1 MNEKGVKMQEK
12 NVQGKK
18 KQEKKVQGN
27 KSQEN
32 RIQGKRVQE
41 GKKQGSPKRENKR
54 PESRAVKGV
63 KPEQKQR
70 SEQKQRTEQ
79 KQKAAKFGKPVLKQQ
94 SGQNVEKGKK
104 NAKKSMCPVMRQCGG
119 CQMLDMPYAEQLK
132 TKRKRLET
140 LLKGICPVKDMIG
153 MEDPFY
159 YRNKVH
165 AVFDRDRRGNIISG
179 IYQENTHN
187 VVPVE
192 KCMIEDQ
199 KADEIIGTIRGMLK
213 SFKIRTF
220 DEDTGYGLLRHVL
233 IRRGF
238 ESGEIMVVL
247 VTASPVFPS
256 KNNFVKALREKHP
269 EITTIVQNINGRG
282 TSMVLGEKEHV
293 LYGKGYIVDT
303 LCGCSFR
310 ISSRSFYQVNPAQTE
325 KLYTKALEL
334 AGLTGKETVVDA
346 YCGIGTIGIIA
357 SKKAGNVIGV
367 ELNQDAVRDAINN
380 AKMNQISNIRFFCN
394 DAGRFLVNMAEA
406 GEKADVVIMDP
417 PRSGST
423 EEFMDSIAKMGAKK
437 VVYVSCNPETLA
449 RDLAYMKKLGYKA
462 KEAVGF
468 DMFPATE
475 HVETVVLLSHKK
487 ADSYIHIDVEFGEG
501 EGKIPVD
508 SIAKR
513 AEAYKPKEKVTYKMI
528 KEYIEAKYGFKVH
541 TAYIAEVKRDLGL
554 PMYDAPNAVE
564 ELKQPRKHPTPE
576 KVEAIKD
583 ALRYFAV
590 I

>member
-94 SGQNVEKGKK
+94 FGQNVEKGKK

-119 CQMLDMPYAEQLK
+119 CQMLAMPYAEQLK

-233 IRRGF
+233 VRHAHAT
-238 ESGEIMVVL
+238 GEVMVVL
-247 VTASPVFPS
+247 VLASPVMPS
-256 KNNFVKALREKHP
+256 KNNFVKALRKLHP
-269 EITTIVQNINGRG
+269 EITTVVLNINGRN
-282 TSMVLGEKEHV
+282 TSMVLGEQEKV
-293 LYGKGYIVDT
+293 LYGKGYIVDE
-303 LCGCSFR
+303 LMGMRFR
-310 ISSRSFYQVNPAQTE
+310 ISAKSFYQVNPIQT
-325 KLYTKALEL
+325 KHLYQGALDM
-334 AGLTGKETVVDA
+334 AGLTGKERVLDA
-346 YCGIGTIGIIA
+346 YCGTGTIGMIA
-357 SKKAGNVIGV
+357 SRDAKEVTGV
-367 ELNQDAVRDAINN
+367 ELNRDAVRDAITN
-380 AKMNQISNIRFFCN
+380 AKTNQVKNICFVCQ
-394 DAGRFLVNMAEA
+394 DATEYIC
-406 GEKADVVIMDP
+406 KAAANKEHFDVVLMDP
-417 PRSGST
+417 PRAGST
-423 EEFMDSIAKMGAKK
+423 KEFVDAVISLEPDR

-449 RDLAYMKKLGYKA
+449 RDLKWFCRAYRVETIRPY
-462 KEAVGF
+462 
-468 DMFPATE
+468 DMFPLTG

-487 ADSYIHIDVEFGEG
+487 AI
-501 EGKIPVD
+501 
-508 SIAKR
+508 
-513 AEAYKPKEKVTYKMI
+513 
-528 KEYIEAKYGFKVH
+528 
-541 TAYIAEVKRDLGL
+541 
-554 PMYDAPNAVE
+554 
-564 ELKQPRKHPTPE
+564 
-576 KVEAIKD
+576 
-583 ALRYFAV
+583 
-590 I
+590 